1 MRSQNLNLTAQIVMS
16 HASMRKLTPK
26 ELLTVIKG
34 LYATLASL
42 DADDVTKPSIPLKDI
57 VTAKYIICLECG
69 KKLRTLKTHLR
80 KAHGLMSKEYY
91 ARFGLDPKKF
101 PLVCKE
107 YSEQRSKMVKGR
119 GFGTK
124 GGGDKGNT

>member
-42 DADDVTKPSIPLKDI
+42 DADDVTKPSIPLKNI

-69 KKLRTLKTHLR
+69 KKLKTLKTHLR
-80 KAHGLMSKEYY
+80 KGS
-91 ARFGLDPKKF
+91 
-101 PLVCKE
+101 
-107 YSEQRSKMVKGR
+107 
-119 GFGTK
+119 
-124 GGGDKGNT
+124 